1 MDQMLINNICQK
13 VAKKILASEQAGKQ
27 KWDERSD
34 SPEQT

>member
-27 KWDERSD
+27 K
-34 SPEQT
+34 